1 MPLLTTIIH
10 VEGYY
15 LEAYILINTEANALW
30 SVAEAALKIDGV
42 KMAHAV
48 TGQFDAVVLVEFPK
62 MDNLGKII
70 DKIQHLNGVLRS
82 QTLIAIP
89 PPVRE

>member
-1 MPLLTTIIH
+1 MIR
-10 VEGYY
+10 VEGRY

-30 SVAEAALKIDGV
+30 SVAEAALKIEGV

-62 MDNLGKII
+62 MDNLGRII
-70 DKIQHLNGVLRS
+70 DMIQHLKGVLRS